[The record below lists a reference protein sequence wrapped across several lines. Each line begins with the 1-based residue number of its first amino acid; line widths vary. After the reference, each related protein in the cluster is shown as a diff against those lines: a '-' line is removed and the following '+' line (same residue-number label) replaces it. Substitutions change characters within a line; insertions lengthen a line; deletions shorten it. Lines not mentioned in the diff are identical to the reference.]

1 MNNRTSPIVRI
12 ILWSLI
18 GVVAMMILINTANSG
33 GVNFN
38 GFLPSA
44 SNQNLTVQKETIIN
58 EEIDTID
65 IAWYTGGV
73 KLSVSNDNTIKLVEK
88 SSKQTSSDRLLNYTV
103 NQKVLKIESRNKHTV
118 NFFFFSLNS
127 PTYLE
132 ISVPERIYESIEIKA
147 ASGTYDF
154 TGLKTKNLAVT
165 LASGDVTLMN
175 SEIDSLDTTT
185 VSGRLIS
192 SNTKIGKAEVN
203 MTSGST
209 ELDGEIHALKLTMTS
224 GNAEIDM
231 SILPDQLDI
240 RITSGIV
247 RAALPENTGFK
258 VAVDK
263 TSGYFSSDFALSSI
277 GNSYTYGT
285 GGPSYSVKITSGNIQ
300 LRKGN

>member
-12 ILWSLI
+12 ILWALI
-18 GVVAMMILINTANSG
+18 GVVAMMVWINTANSG
-33 GVNFN
+33 GINFN
-38 GFLPSA
+38 GFPTSG
-44 SNQNLTVQKETIIN
+44 SNQNLTVQKETIIT
-58 EEIDTID
+58 EEIDTIE
-65 IAWYTGGV
+65 ITWYTGGV
-73 KLSVSNDNTIKLVEK
+73 KLSINNDNTIRLVEK
-88 SSKQTSSDRLLNYTV
+88 SSKQTSTDHLLNYSV
-103 NQKVLKIESRNKHTV
+103 NQKVLKIESRNKHNI

-132 ISVPERIYESIEIKA
+132 ISVPEKIYESIEVKA
-147 ASGTYDF
+147 ASGDYDF

-165 LASGDVTLMN
+165 LASGDVTVMN

-192 SNTKIGKAEVN
+192 SNSKIEKADIN

-209 ELDGEIHALKLTMTS
+209 ELDGEIHELKLAMTS
-224 GNAEIDM
+224 GNAEINM
-231 SILPDQLDI
+231 SVLPDQLDI

-247 RAALPENTGFK
+247 RATLPENSGFK